1 MIEIIKGTNIDFISK
16 RKYGFIFSS
25 VMVLLSLILIFAKGP
40 NFGIDFTGG
49 ALLQIR
55 FSEPISTS
63 DLRGTMGKIGK
74 ENALIQAL
82 GSEGREYIIR
92 TAEEN
97 PVEFAKTLKE
107 ILQKDFPQNSQEI
120 LREETVEPKIG
131 KELLVKTMW
140 AIIIALF
147 LILLYVSFRFDYR
160 FGTAAVIALF
170 HDAIITI
177 GVLVITQ
184 REFSIVVVGAL
195 LTIIGYSI
203 NDSIVISD
211 RIREKFKKMR
221 KEPYNVVLNT
231 GLNEVLSRTVL
242 TVGTTLLAVI
252 ALLIFGGSV
261 IADFAF
267 TLLIGFIIGT
277 YSSIFIVASIVS
289 VWEERFPKKKK

>member
-1 MIEIIKGTNIDFISK
+1 MIEIIRGTNIDFIGK
-16 RKYGFIFSS
+16 RKYGFVFSAT
-25 VMVLLSLILIFAKGP
+25 VVFLALVLTFVKGP

-55 FSEPISTS
+55 FAETITTSELRTALST
-63 DLRGTMGKIGK
+63 IGK
-74 ENALIQAL
+74 ERAMIQAL
-82 GSEGREYIIR
+82 GVEKKEYIIR
-92 TAEEN
+92 AAEAD
-97 PVEFAKTLKE
+97 PVEFAKSVKQLLRE
-107 ILQKDFPQNSQEI
+107 NFSDNDQEF

-131 KELLVKTMW
+131 KELLIGTLW
-140 AIIIALF
+140 AIFLALV

-160 FGTAAVIALF
+160 FGIAAVIALF
-170 HDAIITI
+170 HDAIFTI
-177 GVLVITQ
+177 GILVLFQ

-211 RIREKFKKMR
+211 RIRENQKKMR
-221 KEPYNVVLNT
+221 KEPYNVILNT
-231 GLNEVLSRTVL
+231 GLNETLPRTIL
-242 TVGTTLLAVI
+242 TSSTTLLAVL
-252 ALLIFGGSV
+252 ALLIFGGTV

-277 YSSIFIVASIVS
+277 YSSIFILASIVS

>member
-1 MIEIIKGTNIDFISK
+1 MIEIIKNPNIDFIGK
-16 RKYGFIFSS
+16 RNYGFMISA
-25 VMVLLSLILIFAKGP
+25 VLIVASIAVILFVGP

-49 ALLQIR
+49 ALLQIK
-55 FSEPISTS
+55 FTDPIATAE
-63 DLRGTMGKIGK
+63 LRDALNEVGAGDAQIQMLGTDR
-74 ENALIQAL
+74 
-82 GSEGREYIIR
+82 REYVIR
-92 TAEEN
+92 TAQEN
-97 PVEFAKTLKE
+97 PVDFSRSLKDV
-107 ILQKDFPQNSQEI
+107 LTRRFPDNDREV

-131 KELLVKTMW
+131 KELLGKTLW
-140 AIIIALF
+140 AIIIALV
-147 LILLYVSFRFDYR
+147 LILIYVSFRFDYR

-170 HDAIITI
+170 HDALFTI
-177 GVLVITQ
+177 AVLVITQ

-211 RIREKFKKMR
+211 RIREKYKKMR

-252 ALLIFGGSV
+252 ALLLFGGSV

-267 TLLIGFIIGT
+267 TLVVGFVIGT